1 MKRLKLSG
9 VLYFLAGS
17 IALMG
22 IITAEAT
29 YPAGYSTFNNEISD
43 LGSTKPPII
52 IIHQPSAGIFN
63 VSMLLAGLM
72 SLGASIYQ
80 HLHFRKFLFTVPIM
94 FFGLGLVGV
103 GLFPGNITPY
113 HSMSSLLAFLSGGIA
128 AIFSFK
134 VMAAPFKY
142 IGIAFGIIGI
152 TTWVIAV
159 FATHL
164 IVPFIGLGGTER
176 WVVYPIMLWLT
187 GVGGYFMSNQSINS
201 NKKQYA

>member
-9 VLYFLAGS
+9 SLYFLAGS

-29 YPAGYSTFNNEISD
+29 YPSGYSTFNNEISD

-52 IIHQPSAGIFN
+52 IIHQPSANIFN
-63 VSMLLAGLM
+63 GSMLLVGLI
-72 SLGASIYQ
+72 SLAASIYQ
-80 HLHFRKFLFTVPIM
+80 HLHFRKFLFTVPIVM
-94 FFGLGLVGV
+94 FSLGLVGV
-103 GLFPGNITPY
+103 GLFPGNISPY

-134 VMAAPFKY
+134 IISAPFKY
-142 IGIAFGIIGI
+142 IAMVFGIIGI
-152 TTWVIAV
+152 ATWVIAV
-159 FATHL
+159 FATKL
-164 IVPFIGLGGTER
+164 IVPFIGLGGAER

-187 GVGGYFMSNQSINS
+187 GVGGYFMSNTFTNT
-201 NKKQYA
+201 NKR